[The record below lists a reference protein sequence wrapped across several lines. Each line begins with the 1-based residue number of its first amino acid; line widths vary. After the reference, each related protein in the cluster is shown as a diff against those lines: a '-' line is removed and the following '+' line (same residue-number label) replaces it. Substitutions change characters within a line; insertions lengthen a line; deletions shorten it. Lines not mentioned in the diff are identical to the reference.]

1 MLTWT
6 YINQSS
12 TNSFTDIVYHTNSPV
27 KCGGSARL
35 IMVPKNPKDVS
46 TESPTYIH
54 IYGIVGYIPIYVYNI
69 NIYIYAQYIPII
81 VG

>member
-1 MLTWT
+1 
-6 YINQSS
+6 
-12 TNSFTDIVYHTNSPV
+12 
-27 KCGGSARL
+27 
-35 IMVPKNPKDVS
+35 MVPKNPKDVS

-69 NIYIYAQYIPII
+69 YIYAQYIPII